1 MSGAMKG
8 LAGLFPP
15 IQRLRDRRDQLERE
29 LAEANERVSRL
40 TAERESS
47 TGDLVRDLQAAV
59 AQRDAIVR
67 DLEAVIRDRD
77 QVAKDLTAVVKDRDQ
92 AAEVLNTVVRDR
104 DQAAEVLHSVVRD
117 RDQLAAERDKLRD
130 ERDALQTQLTRLQ
143 GTARLHTKKRVF
155 PPLSAEQVADYQ
167 KRIDQFATETG
178 WFHSLDLGH
187 GLKTKGPATAD
198 ALRDR
203 LEYLHFPFDL
213 TGLSFLDIASWD
225 GYYAFEAEARGAA
238 RVLATDKF
246 CWGGPGWGKQGGFLL
261 AREILQSKVEDK
273 VIEADELSPDTV
285 GMFDVVLFSGI
296 FYHLRDP
303 IKSMAAAA
311 SVTSKMMMVETHV
324 SFEEVTR
331 PVMGY
336 LPRQPRNET
345 SNYWR
350 PNPLMIRTLLKEMGF
365 NHIEERIHGEAA
377 AANERHGFWNA
388 YR

>member
-29 LAEANERVSRL
+29 LAEANERLSQLSVAQES
-40 TAERESS
+40 TSGEREA
-47 TGDLVRDLQAAV
+47 LARELQAAV
-59 AQRDAIVR
+59 TQRDAIVR
-67 DLEAVIRDRD
+67 DLEAV
-77 QVAKDLTAVVKDRDQ
+77 
-92 AAEVLNTVVRDR
+92 VRDR
-104 DQAAEVLHSVVRD
+104 DQAAQVLQEVARD
-117 RDQLAAERDKLRD
+117 RDQAAAERDLLRFQVD
-130 ERDALQTQLTRLQ
+130 QLLS
-143 GTARLHTKKRVF
+143 TARLHTKRRVF
-155 PPLSAEQVADYQ
+155 PPLSAEQVADY
-167 KRIDQFATETG
+167 KRRIDQFATETG

-203 LEYLHFPFDL
+203 LEFLHFPFDL

-225 GYYAFEAEARGAA
+225 GFYAFEAEARGAA

-246 CWGGPGWGKQGGFLL
+246 CWGGPGWGRQGGFLL
-261 AREILQSKVEDK
+261 AREILQSQVEDK
-273 VIEADELSPDTV
+273 IIEADELSPETV
-285 GMFDVVLFSGI
+285 GTFDVVLFSGI

-311 SVTSKMMMVETHV
+311 SVTGKMMMVETHV

-336 LPRQPRNET
+336 LPRQSRNET

-365 NHIEERIHGEAA
+365 HHIEERIHGEAA
-377 AANERHGFWNA
+377 AAHERHGFWNA